1 VSGTRRKG
9 KSPPP
14 TEVTLAS
21 RLGSTV
27 PPKPSSGHV
36 LPGDASPASR
46 RDARE
51 QRRRR
56 TRNRWLALAVVLVLV
71 LVAGLVAVWW
81 LGRDAEPTAA
91 APVAER
97 TERTVTMTLARPDEG
112 ATSGV
117 LLIADP
123 DPASANAV
131 LVPSRVFIEG
141 PTPDGIPFGE
151 TVLLGELAAPG
162 DALADTLD
170 VIVDGTWQLTS
181 PELAALVDVVGGVLV
196 DVDTDILSSPGQGR
210 QTIVLSAGDQQLLTG
225 SQAVAFAQYLAP
237 DEPQEAR
244 LARFGQVVDQLT
256 RRLPDSQEEIVD
268 VLAQADADRQVTGTP
283 EQLAAMLLAF
293 GDVARDGD
301 AGFQSLPT
309 TPLETGGPQPAF
321 IVDPEGAEQLRQT
334 VLSGS
339 IPSGASGTD
348 IQVLVQN
355 GVGTPG
361 LEQEAADLLRTDGY
375 AFINGGNANSFE
387 NKQTDILIPDTT
399 PASLELGAN
408 VAATL
413 GVPDSA
419 VQTTSQG
426 SATADVIVILG
437 ADFKP

>member
-1 VSGTRRKG
+1 MSGTRRKG

-14 TEVTLAS
+14 DDVSIAN
-21 RLGSTV
+21 RLGTAA
-27 PPKPSSGHV
+27 PPKSSSAHV
-36 LPGDASPASR
+36 LPGEASPASR
-46 RDARE
+46 RAARE

-56 TRNRWLALAVVLVLV
+56 TRNRWVFLALVLVLV
-71 LVAGLVAVWW
+71 LLAGLVAVWW
-81 LGRDAEPTAA
+81 LGRDTEPATTPP
-91 APVAER
+91 APER
-97 TERTVTMTLARPDEG
+97 TERTVTMTLARPNEP
-112 ATSGV
+112 ATSGA

-123 DPASANAV
+123 ETASANAV

-151 TVLLGELAAPG
+151 TVLLGEVSAPG

-181 PELAALVDVVGGVLV
+181 PELSALVDGVGGVLV
-196 DVDTDILSSPGQGR
+196 DVDTDVLSDPGQGR
-210 QTIVLSAGDQQLLTG
+210 QTVILAAGDQQLLNG
-225 SQAVAFAQYLAP
+225 PQAVAFAQYLAP

-244 LARFGQVVDQLT
+244 LARFGQVVDQLM
-256 RRLPDSQEEIVD
+256 RQLPASQAEIVD
-268 VLAQADADRQVTGTP
+268 ALTQAEAARQITGSP

-309 TPLETGGPQPAF
+309 TPLETGGPRPAF
-321 IVDPEGAEQLRQT
+321 IVDSEGAEQLRQT

-339 IPSGASGTD
+339 IPTGASGTG
-348 IQVLVQN
+348 IEVYVEN
-355 GVGTPG
+355 GVGAPG
-361 LEQEAADLLRTDGY
+361 LEQNAADLLRADGY
-375 AFINGGNANSFE
+375 GFINGGNASAFN

-426 SATADVIVILG
+426 SATADVFVILG
-437 ADFKP
+437 EDFKP